1 MNTEPTPSEPNPNQS
16 EQDEIAKQ
24 AEKARQVEIARQVE
38 QADRFADQL
47 ARLANARSH
56 FLEERAK
63 DMNIPKELSD
73 EAFQY
78 FETEQIEAILSRT
91 LDLTSPWTKTGDDE
105 TTHEHFDSSGD
116 TFIDTDNGIVQR
128 SENTALRDDPLLEDP
143 PIIESTTAYSINT
156 MGRIER
162 VVETNAS
169 ELVDHAITHPVDE
182 TLNFVN
188 GDDDNQ
194 SEDSTDG
201 KAKSDS
207 KPVEIDSSQAK
218 QFVDMFGKVID
229 EMIEVYKG
237 PYWNI
242 SVDTY
247 NDGHFVIE

>member
-16 EQDEIAKQ
+16 ELDEIAKQ
-24 AEKARQVEIARQVE
+24 AEIARLAEIARQVE
-38 QADRFADQL
+38 QADRFKGL
-47 ARLANARSH
+47 IEKLGNARSN

-63 DMNIPKELSD
+63 DIDITREQSNK
-73 EAFQY
+73 AFQY
-78 FETEQIEAILSRT
+78 FESDQIEIILSKI
-91 LDLTSPWTKTGDDE
+91 LNSSSPWSKTGDGE
-105 TTHEHFDSSGD
+105 TTHEYFDSSGD
-116 TFIDTDNGIVQR
+116 TFIDTEKSTVLRG
-128 SENTALRDDPLLEDP
+128 ENTARSEDPLLDHSP
-143 PIIESTTAYSINT
+143 QIESHMIYEINQ

-162 VVETNAS
+162 VVATNAS
-169 ELVDHAITHPVDE
+169 ELVDHATTHPVDE
-182 TLNFVN
+182 TFNFLN

-207 KPVEIDSSQAK
+207 KPVELDSSQSK